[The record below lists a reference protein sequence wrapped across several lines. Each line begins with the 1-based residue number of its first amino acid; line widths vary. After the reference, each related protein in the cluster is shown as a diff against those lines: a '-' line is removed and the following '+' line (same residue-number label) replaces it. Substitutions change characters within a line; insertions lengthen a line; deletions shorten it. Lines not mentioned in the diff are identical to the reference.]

1 MRVSQCPNPLKGGTL
16 DRTLAQDTT
25 TRPTKG
31 HIMTKPRRVISLT
44 PPSSPPPPPGTCWFC
59 QGRFPFPA
67 VGANGRRVT
76 TKRYC
81 SASCRIAAATRR
93 QHARRSGQQIEPGTY
108 TGPAQFIQHRPVSGP
123 PASAVT
129 ADMAPPARR

>member
-1 MRVSQCPNPLKGGTL
+1 
-16 DRTLAQDTT
+16 
-25 TRPTKG
+25 
-31 HIMTKPRRVISLT
+31 MTKPRRVITLT

-67 VGANGRRVT
+67 VGANGRRIT
-76 TKRYC
+76 DKLYC

-108 TGPAQFIQHRPVSGP
+108 TGPAQYTQHRPVSGP

-129 ADMAPPARR
+129 GRYGTAEKPQGGQVRWGSVGVSDGVTPDWWG